1 MADPLSIA
9 SGVIGVLV
17 ATAQSTKALYQTVQS
32 FRDQPRAVRQLQDEL
47 KSLDGVLDSLHD
59 AIEEDATFFVALGLP
74 LRQCCEVCTEFQA
87 LVVNCTTH
95 SDGARPSVRDWVRL
109 RYMDTDIR
117 GFTEMLAGYKATMA
131 VALADANL
139 KSSKITRKALDE
151 YKDMVRSTTE
161 DLETHLE
168 EINAKLRSLA
178 PWGQPLT
185 LTPEDRRWFERER
198 RSTEQCLDICA
209 QGLARLDELR
219 LGTDYNTQAVAL
231 AQNYTLAEAT
241 TMFALTKC
249 REELALY
256 LRAKEEQTGRYRP
269 MGATNALVDPAQD
282 NTQRLG
288 SESRSTE
295 QCIAVLRRAAE
306 QASSSA
312 VHIVED
318 VDIGMDG
325 QQLLITSRDQLFE
338 ARRVRLGNRAKMVVM
353 SSSSEAVQEFLRSR
367 K

>member
-87 LVVNCTTH
+87 LVVKCTTH

-117 GFTEMLAGYKATMA
+117 GFTEMLAGQS
-131 VALADANL
+131 N
-139 KSSKITRKALDE
+139 KITRKALDE

-198 RSTEQCLDICA
+198 RSTEQCLDIYA
-209 QGLARLDELR
+209 QGLTRLDELR
-219 LGTDYNTQAVAL
+219 LGTDDNTQAAAL
-231 AQNYTLAEAT
+231 AHNYTLAEAT

-282 NTQRLG
+282 DTQRLG

-353 SSSSEAVQEFLRSR
+353 SSSPEAVQEFLRSR